1 MRDDGPPILFV
12 SIWGLF
18 AAIMLFAQSHMN
30 SVSATMAALADAENP
45 FPIMEMASL
54 DPSIQSAH
62 SISVPMLKAEP
73 ALLRIERLGR

>member
-1 MRDDGPPILFV
+1 MRDHGPPIFIV

-30 SVSATMAALADAENP
+30 SVSATTAALADAENP

-62 SISVPMLKAEP
+62 SISIPMLKAEP
-73 ALLRIERLGR
+73 TVLRIERSGQ